1 METHTLATPPTKRPG
16 GPLGPLPFLIN
27 RNFALLWLGQLISYT
42 GDYVFET
49 ALVLW
54 VATSI
59 ARGQQWA
66 PMAVGGTFL
75 AVTIP
80 WLIIAPI
87 AGVFVDRWHDK
98 RRTMLWTNGLS
109 LLLIAVL
116 ILATGVVPLPFI
128 GSIQPPVILELAIIY
143 GTSLLLAAC
152 AQFFSPAHLALIGDV
167 VDAPDRTRASGSH
180 QVTIHLGT
188 LLGPVVGS
196 LLFFSIGVQWTLL
209 LNLLSFLVAFIAI
222 LAVRPPARV
231 QDIPS
236 SGNAPP
242 EQRATFLHEFIM
254 GLRFYRDSR
263 ALMTLLVTGTLIELG
278 SGVRSLGIFFLTGNL
293 HAPGSLYGL
302 LNSGFGIGL
311 LAGAGLA
318 VLLGPRLKATHMYG
332 TAVLAMGVFAIV
344 YARMTNFAPGLALLF
359 LGGLAQGVFNAAE
372 IAILLHVTPRDF
384 VGRALAVLTPAYGLA
399 GMLSTGS
406 ASYLYST
413 LLHDF
418 HATLLGIS
426 FSALDTLFIAMSI
439 PTLIGG
445 MYALISLRGIHIA
458 TRDAK

>member
-1 METHTLATPPTKRPG
+1 M
-16 GPLGPLPFLIN
+16 PFLIN

-116 ILATGVVPLPFI
+116 ILATGVMPLPFI

-167 VDAPDRTRASGSH
+167 VDAP
-180 QVTIHLGT
+180 
-188 LLGPVVGS
+188 
-196 LLFFSIGVQWTLL
+196 
-209 LNLLSFLVAFIAI
+209 
-222 LAVRPPARV
+222 
-231 QDIPS
+231 
-236 SGNAPP
+236 
-242 EQRATFLHEFIM
+242 
-254 GLRFYRDSR
+254 
-263 ALMTLLVTGTLIELG
+263 
-278 SGVRSLGIFFLTGNL
+278 
-293 HAPGSLYGL
+293 
-302 LNSGFGIGL
+302 
-311 LAGAGLA
+311 
-318 VLLGPRLKATHMYG
+318 
-332 TAVLAMGVFAIV
+332 
-344 YARMTNFAPGLALLF
+344 
-359 LGGLAQGVFNAAE
+359 
-372 IAILLHVTPRDF
+372 
-384 VGRALAVLTPAYGLA
+384 
-399 GMLSTGS
+399 
-406 ASYLYST
+406 
-413 LLHDF
+413 
-418 HATLLGIS
+418 
-426 FSALDTLFIAMSI
+426 
-439 PTLIGG
+439 
-445 MYALISLRGIHIA
+445 
-458 TRDAK
+458 